1 MTSINNQVLKLYTDG
16 VLLEDIHK
24 TLKLPVK
31 SIVDIIFKARSKS
44 ASNNVKCKKTNWYV
58 YLCEF
63 LYEGKSLKDIVVGR
77 SITIDECI
85 EMICNVIKMDTV
97 PKGTREDVLEK
108 ISKET
113 GESPSDIAKHFD
125 VPYAK
130 TFATTIKKLWR

>member
-31 SIVDIIFKARSKS
+31 SIVDIIFNARSKS

-113 GESPSDIAKHFD
+113 GESPSDIAKRVD

>member
-31 SIVDIIFKARSKS
+31 SIVDIIFNARSKS

-113 GESPSDIAKHFD
+113 GESPSDIAKRFD
-125 VPYAK
+125 VPYTK

>member
-24 TLKLPVK
+24 TLNLPVK
-31 SIVDIIFKARSKS
+31 SIVDIIFNARSKS

>member
-31 SIVDIIFKARSKS
+31 SIVDIIFNARSKS

-113 GESPSDIAKHFD
+113 GESPSVIAKRFD

>member
-31 SIVDIIFKARSKS
+31 SIVDIIFNARSKS

-63 LYEGKSLKDIVVGR
+63 IYEGKSLKDIVVGR

-113 GESPSDIAKHFD
+113 GESPSYIAKRFD

>member
-31 SIVDIIFKARSKS
+31 SIVDIIFNARSKS

-85 EMICNVIKMDTV
+85 EMICNVIKIDTV

-113 GESPSDIAKHFD
+113 GESPSDIAKRFD
-125 VPYAK
+125 VPYTK

>member
-31 SIVDIIFKARSKS
+31 SIVDIIFNARSKS

-113 GESPSDIAKHFD
+113 GESPSDIAKCFD